1 MSGRRVNRA
10 GRVPL
15 EELIRVACTPD
26 PIEPVVRPRRTG
38 LAPGVAMALGVL
50 LILLSLVLAARS
62 VLAAH
67 GADADEAAAAPASPT
82 SEASGAPGHGLA
94 PVDPASEPADGQ
106 ARPGQVVVHVAGA
119 VASPGVV
126 TLDEGA
132 RVADAID
139 AAGGLAQE
147 ADPDQLNLARPL
159 TDGEQVRVPRV
170 GEDASAWQG
179 TSGQAGASAGGGG
192 GGQAPGAA
200 GPAPSGSVNLNTA
213 DAAELETLPGIG
225 PALAQRIIDYRTE
238 HGAFTSV
245 DELTSVSG
253 IGSARLEALR
263 DLVSV

>member
-67 GADADEAAAAPASPT
+67 GADAAEAATASASPT

-94 PVDPASEPADGQ
+94 PVDPASEPADGPS
-106 ARPGQVVVHVAGA
+106 RPGQVVVHVAGA

-179 TSGQAGASAGGGG
+179 TSGQAGASAGGG
-192 GGQAPGAA
+192 QAPGAA
-200 GPAPSGSVNLNTA
+200 RSEPSGTVNLNTA

-245 DELTSVSG
+245 DELTAVSG

>member
-67 GADADEAAAAPASPT
+67 GADAAEAATASASPT

-94 PVDPASEPADGQ
+94 PVDPASEPADGPS
-106 ARPGQVVVHVAGA
+106 RPGQVVVHVAGA

-147 ADPDQLNLARPL
+147 ADPDHLNLARPL

-192 GGQAPGAA
+192 GGQTPGAA

-213 DAAELETLPGIG
+213 DAAELETQPGIG
-225 PALAQRIIDYRTE
+225 PALAQRIIDYRAE

>member
-67 GADADEAAAAPASPT
+67 GADAAEAASASASPT

-94 PVDPASEPADGQ
+94 PVDPASDPADGQ

-225 PALAQRIIDYRTE
+225 PALAQRIIDYRAE

>member
-67 GADADEAAAAPASPT
+67 GADTTEAATASASPAS
-82 SEASGAPGHGLA
+82 ELSGAPGHGLA
-94 PVDPASEPADGQ
+94 PVDPASEPADGPS
-106 ARPGQVVVHVAGA
+106 RPGQVVVHVAGA

-200 GPAPSGSVNLNTA
+200 GPAPSGTVNLNTA

>member
-67 GADADEAAAAPASPT
+67 GADAAEAATASASPT

-94 PVDPASEPADGQ
+94 PVDPASEPTDGPS
-106 ARPGQVVVHVAGA
+106 RPGQVVVHVAGA

-225 PALAQRIIDYRTE
+225 PALAQRIIDYRAE

-245 DELTSVSG
+245 DELTAVSG

>member
-1 MSGRRVNRA
+1 MSGRRGNRA

-67 GADADEAAAAPASPT
+67 GADAAEAASASASPT

-94 PVDPASEPADGQ
+94 PVDPASDPADGQ

-225 PALAQRIIDYRTE
+225 PALAQRIIDYRAE

>member
-1 MSGRRVNRA
+1 MSGRRGNRA
-10 GRVPL
+10 GRGPL

-67 GADADEAAAAPASPT
+67 GADAAEAASASASPT

-94 PVDPASEPADGQ
+94 PVDPASDPADGQ

-225 PALAQRIIDYRTE
+225 PALAQRIIDYRAE